1 LFWNTPNTKQDVV
14 VLCKAEVLIVKFM
27 VTKFLGRHLSIG
39 WKRGQI
45 LLLRLVY
52 IKG

>member
-1 LFWNTPNTKQDVV
+1 
-14 VLCKAEVLIVKFM
+14 LIVKFM

-45 LLLRLVY
+45 LLSRLVY
-52 IKG
+52 IKGCNFTGPVAHCTVIH